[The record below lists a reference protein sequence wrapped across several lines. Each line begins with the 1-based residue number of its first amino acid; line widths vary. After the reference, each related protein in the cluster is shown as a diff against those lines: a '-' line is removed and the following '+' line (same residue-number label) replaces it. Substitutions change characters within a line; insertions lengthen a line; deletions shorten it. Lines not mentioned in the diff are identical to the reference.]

1 MYMVPRCSVS
11 MEVHVALKNV
21 RLISD
26 LLSRCHQDLPSG
38 RVRMEYPVIRG
49 LKFDENFILR
59 SIRISLVEEAGK
71 IKRRESVSSP
81 NQIANRLVIG
91 YC

>member
-38 RVRMEYPVIRG
+38 RIRMEYPVIRG
-49 LKFDENFILR
+49 LKFDENFTRDDRLR
-59 SIRISLVEEAGK
+59 LLWHTSF
-71 IKRRESVSSP
+71 
-81 NQIANRLVIG
+81 
-91 YC
+91 Y